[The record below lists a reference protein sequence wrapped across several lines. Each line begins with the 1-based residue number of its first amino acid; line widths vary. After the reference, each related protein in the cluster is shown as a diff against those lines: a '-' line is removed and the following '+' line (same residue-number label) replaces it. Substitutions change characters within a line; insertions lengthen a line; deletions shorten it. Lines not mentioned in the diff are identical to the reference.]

1 MKIRTVEYSGTLAK
15 PGGEFPDTL
24 PQIAL
29 LGRSNVGKSSLI
41 NTLLRRTRSK
51 LAHVS
56 ATPGKTKTINFF
68 LVNERFFLVDLPG
81 YGYARAPK
89 HMRESWLE
97 LIDWYLR
104 DTKYLKGLVHLIDAR
119 RKPTKHD
126 LEMAS
131 YLSKLGIPALAVLTK
146 MDKLK
151 KSQCLPAV
159 ERACKELALDED
171 QVVPFSSKTGVGRK
185 ALLEALD
192 DLLTEAEVA

>member
-1 MKIRTVEYSGTLAK
+1 MEK
-15 PGGEFPDTL
+15 
-24 PQIAL
+24 AL
-29 LGRSNVGKSSLI
+29 I
-41 NTLLRRTRSK
+41 
-51 LAHVS
+51 
-56 ATPGKTKTINFF
+56 
-68 LVNERFFLVDLPG
+68 DLPG

-89 HMRESWLE
+89 PMRDSWIE

-104 DTKYLKGLVHLIDAR
+104 ETNYLKGLVHLIDAR

-131 YLSKLGIPALAVLTK
+131 YLSKLGIPAVAVLTK

-159 ERACKELALDED
+159 ECACEELGFDED
-171 QVVPFSSKTGVGRK
+171 QIVPFSSKTGVGRK

-192 DLLTEAEVA
+192 DLVTGAEAA

>member
-1 MKIRTVEYSGTLAK
+1 MARPIVA
-15 PGGEFPDTL
+15 
-24 PQIAL
+24 II
-29 LGRSNVGKSSLI
+29 GRPNVGKSSLI

-81 YGYARAPK
+81 YGYARAPE
-89 HMRESWLE
+89 HMRNSWLE
-97 LIDWYLR
+97 LIDWYIR
-104 DTKYLKGLVHLIDAR
+104 ESDCLKGLVHLTDAR

-131 YLSKLGIPALAVLTK
+131 YLSKLGIPAVAVLTK

-151 KSQCLPAV
+151 KSQCPPAV
-159 ERACKELALDED
+159 ERACEELGFDED

>member
-15 PGGEFPDTL
+15 PGGEIPGTL
-24 PQIAL
+24 PQIAF

-41 NTLLRRTRSK
+41 NTLLKRTRSK

-68 LVNERFFLVDLPG
+68 LVNKRFFLVDLPG

-89 HMRESWLE
+89 PMRDSWIE

-104 DTKYLKGLVHLIDAR
+104 ETNYLKGLVHLIDAR

-131 YLSKLGIPALAVLTK
+131 YLSKLGIPAVAVLTK

-159 ERACKELALDED
+159 ECACEELGFDED
-171 QVVPFSSKTGVGRK
+171 QIVPFSSKTGVGRK
-185 ALLEALD
+185 ALLGALD
-192 DLLTEAEVA
+192 DLVTEAEAA